1 MDFPTILQK
10 GIYVRD
16 KHYDDR
22 GVVVFDDR
30 ILDIKPK
37 NVDYEKLL
45 SHIIENITK
54 ALHISNENK
63 VSGTFVLY
71 VQLNPKRK
79 HCINKRSMLNIIS
92 ILNSLYKKNLYKC
105 IFHNSNKY
113 FRLIYGTL
121 KPILDN
127 SLKKKFLFLKNS
139 DTELKGQ
146 TIEL

>member
-63 VSGTFVLY
+63 VTGTFVLY

-105 IFHNSNKY
+105 IFNNSNKY

-121 KPILDN
+121 RPILDN
-127 SLKKKFLFLKNS
+127 SLKKKFLFLKS
-139 DTELKGQ
+139 VDTELKGQ
-146 TIEL
+146 TTEL

>member
-10 GIYVRD
+10 GIYIRD

-22 GVVVFDDR
+22 GVVVFDDT

-63 VSGTFVLY
+63 VSGTFVLF
-71 VQLNPKRK
+71 VQLNPQRK

-105 IFHNSNKY
+105 IFQDSNKY

-127 SLKKKFLFLKNS
+127 SLKKKFLFLKNN
-139 DTELKGQ
+139 TPELKQQ
-146 TIEL
+146 TIN

>member
-1 MDFPTILQK
+1 MDFPTILEK

-22 GVVVFDDR
+22 GVVVFDDTM
-30 ILDIKPK
+30 LDIKPK

-105 IFHNSNKY
+105 IFNNSNKY

-121 KPILDN
+121 RPILDN
-127 SLKKKFLFLKNS
+127 SLKKKFLFLKNT

>member
-1 MDFPTILQK
+1 MDFSTILQK
-10 GIYVRD
+10 SIYVRD

-22 GVVVFDDR
+22 GVVVFDDTM
-30 ILDIKPK
+30 LDIKPK

-45 SHIIENITK
+45 SHFIENITK
-54 ALHISNENK
+54 ALHISDKNK

-71 VQLNPKRK
+71 VQLNPQRK

-105 IFHNSNKY
+105 IFRDSNKY

-121 KPILDN
+121 KPILDSN
-127 SLKKKFLFLKNS
+127 LKKKFLFLKNN
-139 DTELKGQ
+139 TPELKQQ
-146 TIEL
+146 TIN

>member
-1 MDFPTILQK
+1 MDFPTILEK

-30 ILDIKPK
+30 MLDIKPK

-63 VSGTFVLY
+63 VTGTFVLY

-105 IFHNSNKY
+105 IFNNSNKY

-121 KPILDN
+121 RPILDN
-127 SLKKKFLFLKNS
+127 SLKKKFLFLKS
-139 DTELKGQ
+139 VDTELKGQ
-146 TIEL
+146 TTEL